1 MPGKGDA
8 VCCPGCH
15 RFVLSSR
22 SESTNPLIV
31 PAVGR
36 PSVGVL
42 EGQREEVKME
52 AMLAQLLR
60 VHPPDDE
67 PWLCC
72 ASAIIIIFLF
82 IHFQGEGLHIQSI
95 AQPLK
100 TVLWLKYE
108 AFHLYW

>member
-1 MPGKGDA
+1 MTQGLPGSEMDGGRFGSGGRRLPKAVTLRSAGKSMLGKGNA

-42 EGQREEVKME
+42 EGQREEVK
-52 AMLAQLLR
+52 
-60 VHPPDDE
+60 
-67 PWLCC
+67 
-72 ASAIIIIFLF
+72 I
-82 IHFQGEGLHIQSI
+82 
-95 AQPLK
+95 
-100 TVLWLKYE
+100 
-108 AFHLYW
+108 